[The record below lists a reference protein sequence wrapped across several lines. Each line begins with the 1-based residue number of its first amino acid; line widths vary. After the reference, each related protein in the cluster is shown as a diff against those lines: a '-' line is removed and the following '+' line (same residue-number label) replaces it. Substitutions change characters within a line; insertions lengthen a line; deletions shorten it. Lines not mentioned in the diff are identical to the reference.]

1 MCYLIIYIH
10 IYTCNVILIFYLVNF
25 SNILSWYCILFIFLE
40 FMMLFWMCNMHS
52 HNCVCLFNY
61 SFIAIYC
68 QKVLFYMILN
78 DLFTVFICLF
88 SNVLSCICMLFY
100 FSYFVLTYFVF
111 YLKWVLILNTVFI
124 YLFIYLSIYLS
135 IYLFQ
140 KSIKLYSYFE

>member
-1 MCYLIIYIH
+1 
-10 IYTCNVILIFYLVNF
+10 
-25 SNILSWYCILFIFLE
+25 
-40 FMMLFWMCNMHS
+40 MHS

-68 QKVLFYMILN
+68 QTVLFYMILN